1 MSPSMEAH
9 DRGEIDDIE
18 EEFIRACIDDSKL
31 PPLGQLFSTVLSAKL
46 HDLGSPNSGNGITSL
61 I

>member
-1 MSPSMEAH
+1 MSSTMEIH

-31 PPLGQLFSTVLSAKL
+31 LPLGRLFSTVLSAKL
-46 HDLGSPNSGNGITSL
+46 QDLGSPNSGNGITSL